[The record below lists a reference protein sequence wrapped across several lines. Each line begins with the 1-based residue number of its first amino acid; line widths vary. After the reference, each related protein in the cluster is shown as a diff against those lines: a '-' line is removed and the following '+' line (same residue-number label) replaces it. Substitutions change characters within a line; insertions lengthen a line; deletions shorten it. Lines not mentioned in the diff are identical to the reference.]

1 MKMHILCLAATF
13 AATVATAG
21 AATLHRGE
29 TVLLVGENA
38 AMCPTVLFANQLA
51 EAYSNGDPGK
61 IQAMMIDHGG
71 PCIPASILRR
81 TPLKVAV
88 TNRADGLTGVHLAS
102 NPRGGVEWVLPG
114 FLMAAP

>member
-1 MKMHILCLAATF
+1 MKIRFLALATTF
-13 AATVATAG
+13 AATIATAG

-29 TVLLVGENA
+29 TVLLVGDNA
-38 AMCPTVLFANQLA
+38 AMCPMISFANRLA
-51 EAYSNGDPGK
+51 EAYSSGDPGK

-71 PCIPASILRR
+71 PCMPASILRR

-88 TNRADGLTGVHLAS
+88 TNRADGLTGVRLAS
-102 NPRGGVEWVLPG
+102 NPRGGVAWVLPG

>member
-1 MKMHILCLAATF
+1 MKICTLALAATF

-29 TVLLVGENA
+29 TVLLIGENA
-38 AMCPTVLFANQLA
+38 AMCPTVPFANQLA
-51 EAYSNGDPGK
+51 EAYSSGDPGK

-71 PCIPASILRR
+71 PCMPASILRR
-81 TPLKVAV
+81 TPLKVAIA
-88 TNRADGLTGVHLAS
+88 NRPDGLTGVRLAS
-102 NPRGGVEWVLPG
+102 NPRGGVAWVLPG